1 MAEPEFR
8 QLQSELLRELRGSQ
22 LLAHPDIDAAF
33 SQIPRHLFLPEF
45 DLTTVY
51 QDKAIALKVSPS
63 GETLSSSSQP
73 TMMAIMLQ
81 QLRLAP
87 DMNVLEIGTASGY
100 NAAILSR
107 IVGAGGYTTTLE
119 IDRELA
125 EEARNNL
132 LRAGFGKVLV
142 VDCDAAGGYE
152 PRAQYD
158 RILATAGV
166 WDVPRRWLQQ
176 LRADGRLVVPIWLD
190 GVQVSAAFTPQPDGT
205 YLSVDNRPCAFVYLQ
220 GLAAGPDVRKRVGGG
235 YLEVIADDVDKI
247 DTAALHL
254 LLSEDVEIQRLGKV
268 LRPEEFWY
276 GLQLYLMMREPPRYV
291 FAVYAIPEGE
301 LAYGMAGNGIMLFRP
316 NSAVFAAYDDG
327 GVVRCYGGAAAFLKL
342 QALFDDW
349 LSLEGP
355 LVNRLSLQLIPLEMG
370 EPLIETG
377 KLFRRK
383 EHYLHVWL
391 D

>member
-8 QLQSELLRELRGSQ
+8 QLQSELLRELRSNQ
-22 LLAHPDIDAAF
+22 LLADPDIDAAF
-33 SQIPRHLFLPEF
+33 SQIPRHLFLPQF

-100 NAAILSR
+100 NAAILSQ
-107 IVGAGGYTTTLE
+107 IVGAGGHTTTLE

-158 RILATAGV
+158 RIMATAGV
-166 WDVPRRWLQQ
+166 WDVPRKWLQQ

>member
-8 QLQSELLRELRGSQ
+8 QLQSKLLTELRSSQ
-22 LLAHPDIDAAF
+22 LLADPDIDAAF
-33 SQIPRHLFLPEF
+33 SETPRHLFLPQF

-51 QDKAIALKVSPS
+51 QDRAIALKVSPS

-100 NAAILSR
+100 NAAILSQ

-166 WDVPRRWLQQ
+166 WDVPRKWLQQ
-176 LRADGRLVVPIWLD
+176 LRGDGRLVVPIWLD
-190 GVQVSAAFTPQPDGT
+190 GVQVSAAFVPQPDGT

-220 GLAAGPDVRKRVGGG
+220 GLAAGPDVRKRVGGA

-254 LLSEDVEIQRLGKV
+254 LLSEDVEIQRLGKH

-301 LAYGMAGNGIMLFRP
+301 MAYGMAGNGILLFRP

-342 QALFDDW
+342 QALFDEW
-349 LSLEGP
+349 LSLEGA
-355 LVNRLSLQLIPLEMG
+355 LVDRLSLQLIPLEMG
-370 EPLIETG
+370 EPRIQTG

-383 EHYLHVWL
+383 DHYLHVWL

>member
-8 QLQSELLRELRGSQ
+8 QLQSKLLAQLRSRQ
-22 LLAHPDIDAAF
+22 LLADPDIDAAF
-33 SQIPRHLFLPEF
+33 SAIPRHFFLPQH

-51 QDKAIALKVSPS
+51 QDKAIALRLSPS

-87 DMNVLEIGTASGY
+87 DMNVLEIGAASGY
-100 NAAILSR
+100 NAAILKH
-107 IVGAGGYTTTLE
+107 IVGAGGYTTSLE

-125 EEARNNL
+125 EDARNNL
-132 LRAGFGKVLV
+132 LRAGYGKVLV
-142 VDCDAAGGYE
+142 VDCDAVGGYE

-166 WDVPRRWLQQ
+166 WDVPRKWLRQ

-190 GVQVSAAFTPQPDGT
+190 GVQVSAAFLPQPDGT

-220 GLAAGPDVRKRVGGG
+220 GLAAGPELRKKIGGAH
-235 YLEVIADDVDKI
+235 LEVIADDVEKI

-254 LLSEDVEIQRLGKV
+254 LLSEAGEIQRLGKH
-268 LRPEEFWY
+268 LEPEEFWY
-276 GLQLYLMMREPPRYV
+276 GLQLYLLLREPPRYV

-301 LAYGMAGNGIMLFRP
+301 MAYGMTGNGILLFRP
-316 NSAVFAAYDDG
+316 NSAVFAAYNDG
-327 GVVRCYGGAAAFLKL
+327 GVARCFGGAAAFLKL

-349 LSLEGP
+349 LSLEGA
-355 LVNRLSLQLIPLEMG
+355 LVDRLSLRLIPLDQG
-370 EPLIETG
+370 EPVIQRG

-383 EHYLHVWL
+383 DHYLHVWL

>member
-8 QLQSELLRELRGSQ
+8 QLQSKLLTELRSSQ
-22 LLAHPDIDAAF
+22 LLADPDIDAAF
-33 SQIPRHLFLPEF
+33 SEIPRHLFLPQF

-51 QDKAIALKVSPS
+51 QDRAIALKVSPS

-100 NAAILSR
+100 NAAILSQ

-166 WDVPRRWLQQ
+166 WDVPRKWLQQ
-176 LRADGRLVVPIWLD
+176 LREDGRLVVPIWLD
-190 GVQVSAAFTPQPDGT
+190 GVQVSAAFVPQPDGT

-220 GLAAGPDVRKRVGGG
+220 GLAAGPDVRKRVGGA

-254 LLSEDVEIQRLGKV
+254 LLSEDVEIQRLGRH

-301 LAYGMAGNGIMLFRP
+301 MAYGMAGNGILLFRP
-316 NSAVFAAYDDG
+316 NSAAFAAYDDG
-327 GVVRCYGGAAAFLKL
+327 GVARCYGGAAAFLKL

-349 LSLEGP
+349 LSLEAA
-355 LVNRLSLQLIPLEMG
+355 LVDRLSLQLIPLEMG
-370 EPLIETG
+370 EPRIQTG

-383 EHYLHVWL
+383 DHYLHVWL

>member
-22 LLAHPDIDAAF
+22 LLADPDIEAAF
-33 SQIPRHLFLPEF
+33 SEIPRHLFLPQI
-45 DLTTVY
+45 DLTAVY

-81 QLRLAP
+81 QMRLARG
-87 DMNVLEIGTASGY
+87 MNVLEVGTASGY

-107 IVGAGGYTTTLE
+107 IVGAGGFTTTLE

-125 EEARNNL
+125 EAARNNL

-166 WDVPRRWLQQ
+166 WDVPRKWLQQ

-190 GVQVSAAFTPQPDGT
+190 GVQVSAAFVPQPDGT
-205 YLSVDNRPCAFVYLQ
+205 YLSVDNRPCAFVYMQ
-220 GLAAGPDVRKRVGGG
+220 GLAAGPEVRKRVGGA
-235 YLEVIADDVDKI
+235 YLEVIADDVGTI
-247 DTAALHL
+247 DTAAMHL
-254 LLSEDVEIQRLGKV
+254 LLSEDVEIQRLGKH
-268 LRPEEFWY
+268 LRPEDFWY
-276 GLQLYLMMREPPRYV
+276 GLQLYLMLHEPPRYV

-301 LAYGMAGNGIMLFRP
+301 TAYGMAGNGILLFRP

-342 QALFDDW
+342 QTLFDAW
-349 LSLEGP
+349 LSLEGA
-355 LVNRLSLQLIPLEMG
+355 LVERLRLKLIPIDMG
-370 EPLIETG
+370 EPTFDTG

-383 EHYLHVWL
+383 DHYLQVWL

>member
-1 MAEPEFR
+1 MAEPGFR
-8 QLQSELLRELRGSQ
+8 QLQSKHLKELRSSQ
-22 LLAHPDIDAAF
+22 LLDDPDIDAAF
-33 SQIPRHLFLPEF
+33 SAIPRHLFLPQF
-45 DLTTVY
+45 DLATVY

-87 DMNVLEIGTASGY
+87 DMNVLEIGAASGY

-107 IVGAGGYTTTLE
+107 IVGAGGYTTSLE

-166 WDVPRRWLQQ
+166 WDVPRKWLQQ
-176 LRADGRLVVPIWLD
+176 LREDGRLVVPIWLD
-190 GVQVSAAFTPQPDGT
+190 GVQVSAAFIPQPDGT

-220 GLAAGPDVRKRVGGG
+220 GLAAGPDVRKRIGGA

-268 LRPEEFWY
+268 LRPQEFWH
-276 GLQLYLMMREPPRYV
+276 GLQLYLMMHEPPRYV

-301 LAYGMAGNGIMLFRP
+301 MAYGMAGNGILLFRP

-327 GVVRCYGGAAAFLKL
+327 GVVRCYGGAAAYLKL
-342 QALFDDW
+342 KALFDDW
-349 LSLEGP
+349 LSLESA
-355 LVNRLSLQLIPLEMG
+355 VVDRLSLRLIPVEMG
-370 EPLIETG
+370 EPVVQTG

-383 EHYLHVWL
+383 DHYLHVWL

>member
-166 WDVPRRWLQQ
+166 WDVPRKWLQQ

-235 YLEVIADDVDKI
+235 YMEVIADDIDKI

-349 LSLEGP
+349 LSLQGP

-383 EHYLHVWL
+383 DHYLHVWL

>member
-8 QLQSELLRELRGSQ
+8 QLQSKLLGELRSSQ
-22 LLAHPDIDAAF
+22 LLADPVIDAAF
-33 SQIPRHLFLPEF
+33 GAIPRHLFLPQF
-45 DLTTVY
+45 DLATVY

-87 DMNVLEIGTASGY
+87 DMNVLEIGAASGY

-107 IVGAGGYTTTLE
+107 IVGAGGYITTLE

-166 WDVPRRWLQQ
+166 WDVPRKWLQQ
-176 LRADGRLVVPIWLD
+176 LREDGRLVVPIWLD
-190 GVQVSAAFTPQPDGT
+190 GVQVSAAFIPQPDGT

-220 GLAAGPDVRKRVGGG
+220 GLAAGPDVRKRIGGA

-268 LRPEEFWY
+268 LRPQEFWH
-276 GLQLYLMMREPPRYV
+276 GLQLYLMMHEPPRYV

-301 LAYGMAGNGIMLFRP
+301 MAYGMAGNGILLFRP

-349 LSLEGP
+349 LSLESA
-355 LVNRLSLQLIPLEMG
+355 VVDRLSLRLIPVEMG
-370 EPLIETG
+370 EPVVQTG

-383 EHYLHVWL
+383 DHYLHVWL

>member
-1 MAEPEFR
+1 MSEPEFR
-8 QLQSELLRELRGSQ
+8 QLQSKLLRELRSSQ
-22 LLAHPDIDAAF
+22 LLADPDIEAAF
-33 SQIPRHLFLPEF
+33 SDIPRHLFLPQF

-100 NAAILSR
+100 NAAILSQ

-125 EEARNNL
+125 EEARSNL

-166 WDVPRRWLQQ
+166 WDVPRKWLQQ

-190 GVQVSAAFTPQPDGT
+190 GVQVSAAFIPQPDGT

-220 GLAAGPDVRKRVGGG
+220 GLAAGPDVRKRVGGA

-254 LLSEDVEIQRLGKV
+254 LLSEEVEIQRLGKH
-268 LRPEEFWY
+268 LRPEDFWY
-276 GLQLYLMMREPPRYV
+276 GLQLYLMMHEPPRYI

-301 LAYGMAGNGIMLFRP
+301 MAYGMSGNGILLFRP

-342 QALFDDW
+342 QALFEDW
-349 LSLEGP
+349 LSLEGA
-355 LVNRLSLQLIPLEMG
+355 LVDRLSLQLIPLDMG
-370 EPLIETG
+370 EPVIQTG

-383 EHYLHVWL
+383 DHYLHVWL

>member
-8 QLQSELLRELRGSQ
+8 QLQSKLLGELRSSQ
-22 LLAHPDIDAAF
+22 LLADPVIDAAF
-33 SQIPRHLFLPEF
+33 SAIPRHLFLPQF
-45 DLTTVY
+45 DLATVY

-87 DMNVLEIGTASGY
+87 DMNVLEIGAASGY

-107 IVGAGGYTTTLE
+107 IVGAGGYITTLE

-166 WDVPRRWLQQ
+166 WDVPRKWLQQ
-176 LRADGRLVVPIWLD
+176 LREDGRLVVPIWLD
-190 GVQVSAAFTPQPDGT
+190 GVQVSAAFIPQPDGT

-220 GLAAGPDVRKRVGGG
+220 GLAAGPDVRKRIGGA

-268 LRPEEFWY
+268 LRPQEFWH
-276 GLQLYLMMREPPRYV
+276 GLQLYLMMHEPPRYV

-301 LAYGMAGNGIMLFRP
+301 MAYGMAGNGILLFRP

-342 QALFDDW
+342 KALFDDW
-349 LSLEGP
+349 LSLESA
-355 LVNRLSLQLIPLEMG
+355 VVDRLSLRLIPVEMG
-370 EPLIETG
+370 EPVVQTG

-383 EHYLHVWL
+383 DHYLHVWL

>member
-8 QLQSELLRELRGSQ
+8 QLQSKLLTELRRSQ
-22 LLAHPDIDAAF
+22 LLADPDIDAAF
-33 SQIPRHLFLPEF
+33 SDIPRHLFLPQF
-45 DLTTVY
+45 DLKTVY

-100 NAAILSR
+100 NAAILSQ

-125 EEARNNL
+125 EAARNNL

-166 WDVPRRWLQQ
+166 WDVPSKWLQQ
-176 LRADGRLVVPIWLD
+176 LRDGGRLVVPIWLD
-190 GVQVSAAFTPQPDGT
+190 GVQVSAAFVPQADGT
-205 YLSVDNRPCAFVYLQ
+205 YLSVDNRPCAFVYMQ
-220 GLAAGPDVRKRVGGG
+220 GLAAGPDVRKRIGGA

-254 LLSEDVEIQRLGKV
+254 LLSEDVEIQRLGKH

-301 LAYGMAGNGIMLFRP
+301 MAYGMSGNGILLFRP

-327 GVVRCYGGAAAFLKL
+327 GVVRCFGGAAAFLKL
-342 QALFDDW
+342 QALFEDW
-349 LSLEGP
+349 LSLEGA
-355 LVNRLSLQLIPLEMG
+355 LVDRLSLQLIPLDMG
-370 EPLIETG
+370 EPLIQTG

-383 EHYLHVWL
+383 DHYLHVWL

>member
-100 NAAILSR
+100 NAAILSQ
-107 IVGAGGYTTTLE
+107 IVGAGGHTTTLE

-166 WDVPRRWLQQ
+166 WDVPRKWLQQ
-176 LRADGRLVVPIWLD
+176 LRADGRLIVPIWLD
-190 GVQVSAAFTPQPDGT
+190 GVQVSAAFTPQPDRT

>member
-8 QLQSELLRELRGSQ
+8 QLQSKLLTELRSSQ
-22 LLAHPDIDAAF
+22 LLADPDIEAAF
-33 SQIPRHLFLPEF
+33 SEIPRHLFLPQF

-51 QDKAIALKVSPS
+51 QDRAIALKVSPS

-87 DMNVLEIGTASGY
+87 DMNVLEIGAASGY
-100 NAAILSR
+100 NAAILSQ

-166 WDVPRRWLQQ
+166 WDVPRKWLQQ
-176 LRADGRLVVPIWLD
+176 LRGDGRLVVPIWLD
-190 GVQVSAAFTPQPDGT
+190 GVQVSAAFVPQPDGT

-220 GLAAGPDVRKRVGGG
+220 GLAAGPDVRKRVGGA

-254 LLSEDVEIQRLGKV
+254 LLSEDVEIQRLGKH

-301 LAYGMAGNGIMLFRP
+301 MAYGMAGNGILLFRP

-342 QALFDDW
+342 QALFDEW
-349 LSLEGP
+349 LSLEGA
-355 LVNRLSLQLIPLEMG
+355 LVDRLSLQLIPLEMG
-370 EPLIETG
+370 EPRIQTG

-383 EHYLHVWL
+383 DHYLHVWL

>member
-8 QLQSELLRELRGSQ
+8 QLQSKLLTELHRSQ
-22 LLAHPDIDAAF
+22 LLADPDIDAAF
-33 SQIPRHLFLPEF
+33 REIPRHLFLPQF

-81 QLRLAP
+81 QLRLAR

-100 NAAILSR
+100 NAAILSQ

-125 EEARNNL
+125 EAARNNL

-220 GLAAGPDVRKRVGGG
+220 GLAAGPDVRKRVGGA

-254 LLSEDVEIQRLGKV
+254 LLSEEVEIQRLGRH

-276 GLQLYLMMREPPRYV
+276 GLQLYLMMHEPPRYV

-301 LAYGMAGNGIMLFRP
+301 MAYGMAGNGILLLRP

-349 LSLEGP
+349 SSLEGA
-355 LVNRLSLQLIPLEMG
+355 LVDRLCLQLIPLEMG
-370 EPLIETG
+370 EPQIQTG

-383 EHYLHVWL
+383 DHYLHVWL